1 MIKQVTLYK
10 IFVDIISK
18 LFLNIHRVYS
28 FFENDLILYLSGI
41 HYFAFKNRPSNLHVN
56 LRESNGPHCKLVLLS
71 DSPTE
76 SAHFAM

>member
-56 LRESNGPHCKLVLLS
+56 LRESLILKVRIGLS
-71 DSPTE
+71 KE
-76 SAHFAM
+76 VV